1 MYIWGGLLIGLAGSF
16 HCIGMCGPI
25 VLATSV
31 GNSSTFR
38 FLANRLIYNSGRVV
52 SYMILGFVSG
62 LVGTGA
68 RMAGMQRWL
77 SIALGVAIIL
87 AVLLPSKYISR
98 LFPGNIWNWLSSRLR
113 SLWGRL
119 LGQQSAGAMLLI
131 GFLNGFLPCGLVYIA
146 MASAAAAPSMSESI
160 LTMAMFGLGTVPV
173 MLATAFLGGFI
184 SLKLRNTI
192 QRLIPAAA
200 ILMAT
205 LLIVRGLSLGI
216 PYISPKFTVDNSDG
230 VETITVDCCH

>member
-16 HCIGMCGPI
+16 HCVGMCGPI
-25 VLATSV
+25 VLAIS
-31 GNSSTFR
+31 GSKNSTFR
-38 FLANRLIYNSGRVV
+38 FLVNRLIYNSGRVV
-52 SYMILGFVSG
+52 SYMILGSVSG
-62 LVGTGA
+62 LLGSGA

-87 AVLLPSKYISR
+87 GVLLPSKYVSR
-98 LFPGNIWNWLSSRLR
+98 LFPGNTWNWLSSKLK

-119 LGQQSAGAMLLI
+119 LGKQSASAMLLI

-146 MASAAAAPSMSESI
+146 MASAAAAPSMSESV
-160 LTMAMFGLGTVPV
+160 LTMAMFGLGTVPI

-192 QRLIPAAA
+192 QKLIPAMA
-200 ILMAT
+200 ILMAI

-216 PYISPKFTVDNSDG
+216 PYLSPKITVDTNHG